1 MNSPLQ
7 LDRYHLVSIHLEP
20 TGLDRPTER
29 QDVHVQVTAGHQRDN
44 ERAWRVELTVEF
56 GGREEPCAPFRGSV
70 RMEGFFSVH
79 PKFPTEKVDSLA
91 RVNAAA
97 ILYGAIRE
105 TLSNLTARSKTGIY
119 ILPSVSFLDILAKKA
134 GAQAAGAG
142 KASDE
147 GGKVPKRPRPR

>member
-7 LDRYHLVSIHLEP
+7 LDRYHLVSAHLEA
-20 TGLDRPTER
+20 TGLDRPTGR

-44 ERAWRVELTVEF
+44 ERAWRIELTVEF

-70 RMEGFFSVH
+70 RMEGFFTVH
-79 PKFPTEKVDSLA
+79 PEFPTERIDALA

-105 TLSNLTARSKTGIY
+105 VVSNLTARSKAGIY
-119 ILPSVSFLDILAKKA
+119 VLPSISFLNIIEKKPA
-134 GAQAAGAG
+134 AAG
-142 KASDE
+142 DVE
-147 GGKVPKRPRPR
+147 VPDMKQVP